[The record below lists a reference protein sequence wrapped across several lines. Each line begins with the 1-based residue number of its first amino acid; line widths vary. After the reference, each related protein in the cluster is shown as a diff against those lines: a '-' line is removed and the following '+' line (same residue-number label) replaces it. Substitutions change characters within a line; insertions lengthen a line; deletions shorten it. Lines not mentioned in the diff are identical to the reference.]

1 MATSSPMTVVSV
13 LMNDRD
19 ERFMVLALDEARTAA
34 LRGDV
39 PIAAMVVRDGEVLS
53 SGSNRKEKDPTA
65 HAEVLALRGAAEV
78 TGSWN
83 LRGCTLY
90 VTAEPCPM
98 CAGALVLARVDRL
111 VYGCADPRA
120 GACGTLYDIVR
131 DSRLNHR
138 CVVRGGV
145 MERECAQLLTD
156 FFLERR
162 KAAAQAAGKK
172 W

>member
-1 MATSSPMTVVSV
+1 MAALSAKKALTV
-13 LMNDRD
+13 LMIDRD
-19 ERFMVLALDEARTAA
+19 ERFMVLALEEARAAA

-39 PIAAMVVRDGEVLS
+39 PIAALVVRDGEVVS
-53 SGSNRKEKDPTA
+53 AGSNRKERDPTA
-65 HAEVLALRGAAEV
+65 HAEIIALRRAAEAAE
-78 TGSWN
+78 SWN

-90 VTAEPCPM
+90 VTVEPCPM

-138 CVVRGGV
+138 CAVRSRV
-145 MERECAQLLTD
+145 LERECARLLTD
-156 FFLERR
+156 YFLERR
-162 KAAAQAAGKK
+162 KSRFPSGL
-172 W
+172 

>member
-1 MATSSPMTVVSV
+1 MAALSAKKALTV
-13 LMNDRD
+13 LMIDRD
-19 ERFMVLALDEARTAA
+19 ERFMVLALEEARAAA

-39 PIAAMVVRDGEVLS
+39 PIAALVVRDGEVVS
-53 SGSNRKEKDPTA
+53 AGSNRKERDPTA
-65 HAEVLALRGAAEV
+65 HAEIIALRRAAEAAE
-78 TGSWN
+78 SWN

-90 VTAEPCPM
+90 VTVEPCPM

-138 CVVRGGV
+138 CAVRSGV
-145 MERECAQLLTD
+145 LERECARLLTD
-156 FFLERR
+156 YFLERR
-162 KAAAQAAGKK
+162 KSRFRSGL
-172 W
+172 

>member
-1 MATSSPMTVVSV
+1 MAALSAKKALTV
-13 LMNDRD
+13 LMIDRD
-19 ERFMVLALDEARTAA
+19 ERFMVLALEEARAAA

-39 PIAAMVVRDGEVLS
+39 PIAALVVRDGEVVS
-53 SGSNRKEKDPTA
+53 TGSNRKERDPTA
-65 HAEVLALRGAAEV
+65 HAEIIALRRAAEAAE
-78 TGSWN
+78 SWN

-90 VTAEPCPM
+90 VTVEPCPM

-138 CVVRGGV
+138 CAVRRGVV
-145 MERECAQLLTD
+145 ERECARVLSVY
-156 FFLERR
+156 FLERR
-162 KAAAQAAGKK
+162 KSRFPSGL
-172 W
+172 